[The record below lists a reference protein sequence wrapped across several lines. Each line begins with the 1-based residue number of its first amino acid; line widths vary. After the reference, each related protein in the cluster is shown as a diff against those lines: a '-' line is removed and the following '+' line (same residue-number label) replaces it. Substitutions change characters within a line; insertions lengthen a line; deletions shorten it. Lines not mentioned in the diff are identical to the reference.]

1 MSLFPAVHDGPCLHV
16 DIDAL
21 THNWHVVRRASP
33 DEHIGAVLKNDAY
46 GLGIGAIA
54 PRLWRLGCRD
64 FWVATIDEALAVR
77 ECLPLQGAATATRIL
92 VLNGLAGLAPAD
104 FAAHGLTPVLAGRH
118 ELAALAGHAQRHGA
132 RMPVALH
139 LDTGLTRLGF
149 TAEDLPYLRPYAS
162 LWADA
167 QAQVWVTHLGRFH
180 DPGAPQ
186 CLRQRERFVDWTAQL
201 PRAERSIA
209 TSSSVFAG
217 PDWHFEHARVGSA
230 LFGVPTGVL
239 AGAAAAPLLPV
250 ASLQVPVLRVTEVA
264 EGTEVGY
271 AGSYVAAGPRRI
283 ATVAMGYG
291 DGLPFSLVNRGH
303 LVLAGRPAPIIGGV
317 AMGMVG
323 VDVSGYAPGE
333 IRPGM
338 WAEVYGRQQ
347 PLQALAAAAGVAANV
362 VLALSARLAPHRCL
376 RDTALREA
384 A

>member
-1 MSLFPAVHDGPCLHV
+1 MSPPLTVHDGPRLHV
-16 DIDAL
+16 DLGAL
-21 THNWHVVRRASP
+21 AHNWHVVRRASP
-33 DEHIGAVLKNDAY
+33 GGRIGAVLKNDAY
-46 GLGIGAIA
+46 GLGTAAIA
-54 PRLWRLGCRD
+54 PRLWHLGCRD
-64 FWVATIDEALAVR
+64 FWVATVDEALAVR
-77 ECLPLQGAATATRIL
+77 ACLPVEDAAAAPRIL
-92 VLNGLAGLAPAD
+92 VLNGLAGLAAAD
-104 FAAHGLTPVLAGRH
+104 FAAHGLIPVLAGRH
-118 ELAALAGHAQRHGA
+118 ELAALAGHAARHGA

-149 TAEDLPYLRPYAS
+149 AAEDLPHLLPDAG

-167 QAQVWVTHLGRFH
+167 QARVWVTHLGRFH

-186 CLRQRERFVDWTAQL
+186 CLRQRERFIDWTARL

-230 LFGVPTGVL
+230 LFGVPTG
-239 AGAAAAPLLPV
+239 AAAPPLQPV
-250 ASLQVPVLRVTEVA
+250 ASLQAPVLRVTEVA
-264 EGTEVGY
+264 AGSEVGY

-291 DGLPFSLVNRGH
+291 DGLPFGLVNRGH
-303 LVLAGRPAPIIGGV
+303 LILAGRPAPIVGGV

-323 VDVSGYAPGE
+323 LDVSGYAPGE

-347 PLQALAAAAGVAANV
+347 PLQTLAAAAGVAANV

-376 RDTALREA
+376 RDAALDREA